1 MSCISVSTRNQTF
14 FLIIFFCFYS
24 FSWFKAQKKE
34 KDTKTSAQKPTA
46 QKPIIKPSK
55 KIKST
60 KGITIPCPELTEKDL
75 DYQKFL
81 GNKSHMYLKTDLTS
95 LIFICNNV
103 TIC

>member
-1 MSCISVSTRNQTF
+1 MF
-14 FLIIFFCFYS
+14 FVCTASPDL
-24 FSWFKAQKKE
+24 KPKRRK
-34 KDTKTSAQKPTA
+34 KDTKTSAQKLTA

-81 GNKSHMYLKTDLTS
+81 GNKSHMYLN
-95 LIFICNNV
+95 FN
-103 TIC
+103 